1 MSDPDNSTAPPE
13 LTPEAKAVLTRARK
27 SFAVSVGLLGIGLIA
42 VLGAVVYRT
51 SQSSA
56 PAGGG
61 DYVISE
67 LPVPQGAEVVSA
79 VAADGKLTLTVR
91 QGAMTSV
98 RIYDGKTGALI
109 AEVPVVS
116 E

>member
-1 MSDPDNSTAPPE
+1 M
-13 LTPEAKAVLTRARK
+13 LTRARK

-56 PAGGG
+56 PATGG

-67 LPVPQGAEVVSA
+67 LPVPQGSEVVSA

-98 RIYDGKTGALI
+98 RIYDGKSGALL

>member
-1 MSDPDNSTAPPE
+1 MLA
-13 LTPEAKAVLTRARK
+13 RARK
-27 SFAVSVGLLGIGLIA
+27 SFIVSVGLLGVGLIA

-61 DYVISE
+61 DYVIAS
-67 LPVPQGAEVVSA
+67 LPVPSGAEVVSA
-79 VAADGKLTLTVR
+79 VAADGKLTVTFKV
-91 QGAMTSV
+91 GAMTSV
-98 RIYDGKTGALI
+98 RIYDGKSGALI
-109 AEVPVVS
+109 REVPVVS

>member
-1 MSDPDNSTAPPE
+1 M
-13 LTPEAKAVLTRARK
+13 LTRARK

-61 DYVISE
+61 DYVVTE
-67 LPVPQGAEVVSA
+67 LPVPQGAEVVAA
-79 VAADGKLTLTVR
+79 VAADGKLTLTIR

-98 RIYDGKTGALI
+98 RIYDAKTGAMI